1 LDGVARIYI
10 GLLECDTEGLEVV
23 RVGDWGMLR
32 RGLGRLGCGNM
43 RVFEFVLVW
52 NFESVG
58 ETESNGHVS
67 GGMVCVTRVYSVL
80 YHGSLIS

>member
-1 LDGVARIYI
+1 M
-10 GLLECDTEGLEVV
+10 CDAEGLEVV
-23 RVGDWGMLR
+23 RVGGWGMLR
-32 RGLGRLGCGNM
+32 RGLGRLGCGRLGCGNM

>member
-1 LDGVARIYI
+1 
-10 GLLECDTEGLEVV
+10 
-23 RVGDWGMLR
+23 
-32 RGLGRLGCGNM
+32 M

-58 ETESNGHVS
+58 ENESNGHIS